1 MGIRQIR
8 ELGDDILRKKSKP
21 VTQMTLR
28 TKILIHDM
36 LDTLYDAEGVGLAA
50 PQVGVLKR
58 LVIVDV
64 GDGPIIMLN
73 PEIIAVVGEQ
83 TGYEGCLSVPGK
95 MGTVTRPNTVTVR
108 YQDENMEWQEVTG
121 TELKAR
127 AFCHEIDHLD
137 GIVYVDKVE
146 GDLLDNSYVDDE
158 EDDYEE

>member
-64 GDGPIIMLN
+64 GDGPLVMLN
-73 PEIIAVVGEQ
+73 PEIIAVDGEQ

-95 MGTVTRPNTVTVR
+95 MGTVTRPSTVTVR

-137 GIVYVDKVE
+137 GIVYADKVE
-146 GDLLDNSYVDDE
+146 GDLLDSAYEEDE
-158 EDDYEE
+158 EEE

>member
-73 PEIIAVVGEQ
+73 PEIIAVDGEQ

-95 MGTVTRPNTVTVR
+95 MGTVTRPNVVTVR

-146 GDLLDNSYVDDE
+146 GDLLENTCEDDE
-158 EDDYEE
+158 EE